1 MKTRLFFLLIVGL
14 LFNQCKDAADFYL
27 GVPLQPKF
35 DENPF
40 KNGLNIFGVIR
51 IDSSFL
57 HNNSFIEIQK
67 IIPAVGSGDSIFID
81 TALVYVENMGDQST
95 FNFIL
100 TDFEGTFDQ
109 VNYRPQNGFI
119 PKAGEQFKVECSYLD
134 LPVLTAYTQI
144 PNKPQWD
151 ETSISLNNHT
161 LNFNFAYDTTIFMF
175 DVYLYSNGD
184 VSGYSRLAP
193 EETGNTPVEITFQ
206 GNQADSLVVFAYDY
220 NLASYYLTSNT
231 SLNFNKYRESF
242 SEVENGF
249 GVFGSLNKNI
259 FRLPR

>member
-1 MKTRLFFLLIVGL
+1 MKIRLFFLLLVG
-14 LFNQCKDAADFYL
+14 FMFSQCKDAADFYL
-27 GVPLQPKF
+27 GVPLQPRF

-40 KNGLNIFGVIR
+40 KKGLNIFGVIR
-51 IDSSFL
+51 IDSSFA
-57 HNNSFIEIQK
+57 HNNSFVEIQK
-67 IIPAVGSGDSIFID
+67 IIPAVGSEDSIFID
-81 TALVYVENMGDQST
+81 TALVYVENMGNQST

-109 VNYRPQNGFI
+109 VNYRPQNGFAPI
-119 PKAGEQFKVECSYLD
+119 AGEQFKIECSYSD

-151 ETSISLNNHT
+151 ETSISGNDHV
-161 LNFNFAYDTTIFMF
+161 LNFNFVYDSTIFMF
-175 DVYLYSNGD
+175 DVYLYSNGY
-184 VSGYSRLAP
+184 VSGYSRLAQ
-193 EETGNTPVEITFQ
+193 EGTGNTPVEIAFP
-206 GNQADSLVVFAYDY
+206 GEKVDSLVAFSYDY
-220 NLASYYLTSNT
+220 NLANYYLTSNT

-259 FRLPR
+259 LRLPQ

>member
-1 MKTRLFFLLIVGL
+1 MKIRLFFLLVVGL
-14 LFNQCKDAADFYL
+14 SFSQCKDAADFYL
-27 GVPLQPKF
+27 GVPLQPRF
-35 DENPF
+35 DENPY
-40 KNGLNIFGVIR
+40 KKGLNIFGILR
-51 IDSSFL
+51 IDSSFS

-81 TALVYVENMGDQST
+81 TAQVYVENMDDQSN

-100 TDFEGTFDQ
+100 TNFEDTFDE
-109 VNYRPQNGFI
+109 VNYRPQNGFA
-119 PKAGEQFKVECSYLD
+119 PKAGEQFRIECSYLD

-151 ETSISLNNHT
+151 ETSVSLHDHA
-161 LNFNFAYDTTIFMF
+161 LNFNLAHDSTIFMF
-175 DVYLYSNGD
+175 DVYLYSNGY

-193 EETGNTPVEITFQ
+193 EKTGNTQVEITFP
-206 GNQADSLVVFAYDY
+206 GERADSLVVFAYDY
-220 NLASYYLTSNT
+220 NLANYYLTSNT

-249 GVFGSLNKNI
+249 GVFGSLNKNV
-259 FRLPR
+259 FRL